1 MSKPKVYVLDPYHTD
16 AIALIKNT
24 PTVTAITPPDPSRND
39 WHADANG
46 LMIRSE
52 RNITAADLA
61 KAPNLRVIVKQG
73 VGVNNID
80 LEAAKKYGVIV
91 CNTPALN
98 SETVAELAITL
109 ALCVARRVCEID
121 RRVRRGEAIVRST
134 VLCRSLSGKT
144 IGVIGMGN
152 IGKVVARKWIGAMEG
167 KVVAYDPFAAADAWA
182 EMPHQRVHTLEEL
195 LDVADV
201 VTLHVPLTAGTRG
214 MIGAKEL
221 TRMKTSA
228 ILLNCSRGGIVVEPA
243 LMEALVEK
251 KIYGAALDAMEVEPP
266 TLEVYEE
273 ILRNENIIMTPHMG
287 ANTMENQ
294 SRSGLAVVETLL
306 AVLEGKAVPNR
317 LV

>member
-1 MSKPKVYVLDPYHTD
+1 MLKPTVYVLDPYHPD
-16 AIALIKNT
+16 AIALIQNT
-24 PTVTAITPPDPSRND
+24 PTVTAITPPDPRRND
-39 WHADANG
+39 WHAEANA

-98 SETVAELAITL
+98 SETVAELTITL
-109 ALCVARRVCEID
+109 MLCIARRVCEVD
-121 RRVRRGEAIVRST
+121 RRVRRGESVVRST
-134 VLCRSLSGKT
+134 VLHRSLFGKT

-182 EMPHQRVHTLEEL
+182 EMPHQRVQALEEL

-221 TRMKTSA
+221 ARMKESA
-228 ILLNCSRGGIVVEPA
+228 ILVNCSRGGIVVESA

-266 TLEVYEE
+266 TLDVYEE

-287 ANTMENQ
+287 ANTIENQ

-317 LV
+317 IV